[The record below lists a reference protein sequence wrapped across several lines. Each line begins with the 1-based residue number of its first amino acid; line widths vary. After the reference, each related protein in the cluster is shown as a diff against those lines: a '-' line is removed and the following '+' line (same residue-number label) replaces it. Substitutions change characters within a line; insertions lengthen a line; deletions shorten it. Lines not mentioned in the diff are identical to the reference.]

1 MKYSI
6 PVATFRQLFVTLW
19 QDRLG
24 VKGQVEEDIEEEE
37 VEVYTLYIC
46 VAFAL
51 TSSHA

>member
-37 VEVYTLYIC
+37 VEVYTYTLYIC
-46 VAFAL
+46 VAL
-51 TSSHA
+51 H